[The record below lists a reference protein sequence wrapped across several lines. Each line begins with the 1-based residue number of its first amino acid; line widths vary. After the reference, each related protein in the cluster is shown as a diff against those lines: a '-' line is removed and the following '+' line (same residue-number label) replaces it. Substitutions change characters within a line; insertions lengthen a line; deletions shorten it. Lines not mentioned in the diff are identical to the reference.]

1 MNSRQQNEQRLMIVT
16 GINQQL
22 IQTRTKKLFKNFTI
36 STSEFS
42 LLSHLRHNP
51 ERSWIISEL
60 VEVMEM
66 NQPGITKLVAS
77 LCNKSAINTE
87 VDKFDRRKRHI
98 SISQKGLQICNEV
111 LQKLQPDISLCF
123 SDWQD
128 SELQMM
134 LTSSEKLMAWLD
146 ENRL

>member
-1 MNSRQQNEQRLMIVT
+1 MNPRLENEQRLMVVT
-16 GINQQL
+16 NIIQQL
-22 IQTRTKKLFKNFTI
+22 MHSRTQTLFKNVAI

-42 LLSHLRHNP
+42 LLSHFSHQP

-77 LCNKSAINTE
+77 LSDKSALSIE
-87 VDKFDRRKRHI
+87 IDKFDKRKRHLTI
-98 SISQKGLQICNEV
+98 TAKGLQLCSEIM
-111 LQKLQPDISLCF
+111 QKLQPDMSLCF
-123 SDWQD
+123 SEWQD
-128 SELQMM
+128 KELQQM
-134 LTSSEKLMAWLD
+134 LKHSEKMMKWLD